1 MKPIY
6 LTSCLAILISLINLS
21 CKKETQNITYSQST
35 SPPTTFIPPSSN
47 QDIWAHANM
56 DITIE
61 LPMNST
67 ILNGGTT
74 GPGRT
79 GAIVKWEKISGP
91 ASYILESPESPLTK
105 VTNLEKG
112 AYAFK
117 LDATHNSGQI
127 STDTMTLIV
136 QDATST
142 NKQIFFWNLGWS
154 CSFGCALILEGLL
167 YLPPN
172 SPFTLYIRSEFSSNW
187 ELVVPVS
194 NTSTTRFTYSVWGNY
209 INVFDMYNF
218 DPTDHPDIKIVF

>member
-1 MKPIY
+1 
-6 LTSCLAILISLINLS
+6 
-21 CKKETQNITYSQST
+21 
-35 SPPTTFIPPSSN
+35 
-47 QDIWAHANM
+47 
-56 DITIE
+56 
-61 LPMNST
+61 
-67 ILNGGTT
+67 
-74 GPGRT
+74 
-79 GAIVKWEKISGP
+79 
-91 ASYILESPESPLTK
+91 

-117 LDATHNSGQI
+117 LSVTSNTGQI

-136 QDATST
+136 QDATSA

-154 CSFGCALILEGLL
+154 CSFGCALMLEGLL

-194 NTSTTRFTYSVWGNY
+194 NASTTRFTYSVWGNY

>member
-1 MKPIY
+1 
-6 LTSCLAILISLINLS
+6 
-21 CKKETQNITYSQST
+21 
-35 SPPTTFIPPSSN
+35 
-47 QDIWAHANM
+47 M

-67 ILNGGTT
+67 ILNGGIS
-74 GPGRT
+74 GPGLS
-79 GAIVKWEKISGP
+79 GATVKWEKISGP
-91 ASYILESPESPLTK
+91 ASYLLENPDTSMTK

-117 LDATHNSGQI
+117 LSATSNTGQL

-142 NKQIFFWNLGWS
+142 NKQIFFWSLGWA
-154 CSFGCALILEGLL
+154 CSFGCGLMLEGLL

-194 NTSTTRFTYSVWGNY
+194 NASTTRFTYSVWGNY
-209 INVFDMYNF
+209 INVYDMYNI
-218 DPTDHPDIKIVF
+218 DPADHPDIKIVY

>member
-6 LTSCLAILISLINLS
+6 LTSCLAILISLINTS
-21 CKKETQNITYSQST
+21 CKKETRNTTYSQST
-35 SPPTTFIPPSSN
+35 SPPATFIPPSSN

-61 LPMNST
+61 LPMDST

-136 QDATST
+136 QGATST

-154 CSFGCALILEGLL
+154 CSFGCALMLEGLL

-194 NTSTTRFTYSVWGNY
+194 NTSTTRFTYSVWGN
-209 INVFDMYNF
+209 IL
-218 DPTDHPDIKIVF
+218 TSLTCIISIQQITRT